1 MFRKS
6 GPRPVGARSWFP
18 PDPRLPLLLAR
29 AMSER
34 SEQDGDRVQFPSRT
48 GAADGSL
55 ERDDLPVDL
64 DELVRREPSG
74 DTKTP
79 ELPPW
84 PVGANPRG
92 AGGLLEARETVLERS
107 VAGERR
113 KRAND
118 SGRHDQDIN
127 GQERELGWAIKLL
140 MIAWSALV
148 TPAANACGCA

>member
-84 PVGANPRG
+84 PGGANPRG
-92 AGGLLEARETVLERS
+92 AGGPLEGPDPEPEHRADERGDRRRIPARGCIVSE
-107 VAGERR
+107 
-113 KRAND
+113 
-118 SGRHDQDIN
+118 GR
-127 GQERELGWAIKLL
+127 L
-140 MIAWSALV
+140 
-148 TPAANACGCA
+148 P